1 LQNRVTYNQSRCQV
15 STFLDPHFGPDLF
28 TEDKLPLIKSKLISL
43 IKQSQS
49 LEVIQTNIRD
59 TNNETDQ
66 NFVENPSKRS
76 KLMNKRNENCISY
89 RQESKV
95 SSHEC
100 KPIEDEINDFIRVV
114 SDEHF
119 AVNST
124 LDFWKSNELRFK
136 NLAKVAKKFLGVP
149 ASSAAVERMFSIA
162 GHIFSCK
169 RRRMGDVLF
178 AILVFL
184 KLNEAILKTI

>member
-1 LQNRVTYNQSRCQV
+1 M
-15 STFLDPHFGPDLF
+15 F
-28 TEDKLPLIKSKLISL
+28 TEDKLPLKLISL

-49 LEVIQTNIRD
+49 LEVKQTNIRD
-59 TNNETDQ
+59 TNNETDH

-136 NLAKVAKKFLGVP
+136 NLAKVAKKCLGAP
-149 ASSAAVERMFSIA
+149 PSSAAVERIFSIA
-162 GHIFSCK
+162 GHIFSSK

-184 KLNEAILKTI
+184 KLNEVILKTI